1 MELKLRWVQAAEDL
15 TGPGAPAFEMTN
27 LQDCCQD
34 TSVLSHGDL
43 SPDTSVLSHGDLSP
57 DTSVLSHGDLS
68 PAWLEA
74 PHNMAAGLPR
84 VNGPKWQLRIDGVFH
99 GLVVRIPHHCLCD
112 ILLVS
117 QISSIPCVWN
127 LTVI

>member
-15 TGPGAPAFEMTN
+15 TGPRAPAFEMTN
-27 LQDCCQD
+27 LQDCCQ
-34 TSVLSHGDL
+34 
-43 SPDTSVLSHGDLSP
+43 DTSVLSHGDLSP